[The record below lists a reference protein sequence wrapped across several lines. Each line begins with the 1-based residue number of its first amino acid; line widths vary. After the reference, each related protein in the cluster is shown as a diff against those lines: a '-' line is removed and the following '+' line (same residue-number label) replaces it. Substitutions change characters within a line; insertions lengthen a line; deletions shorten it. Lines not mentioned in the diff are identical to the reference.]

1 MIRFDEAERCRLSTT
16 NTITII
22 SAVAVY
28 AYRPLFLSII
38 ISVDDAR
45 KMTMSDMEVV
55 EAGAFSASVDLIILP
70 IDTIDTSRKT
80 VKRPS
85 LAVQTAYNGNNGKIL
100 KNSTVM
106 KA

>member
-1 MIRFDEAERCRLSTT
+1 M
-16 NTITII
+16 
-22 SAVAVY
+22 
-28 AYRPLFLSII
+28 
-38 ISVDDAR
+38 SVDDTR
-45 KMTMSDMEVV
+45 NMTMSDMEGADAC
-55 EAGAFSASVDLIILP
+55 EAGCASFTSASLIILP

-85 LAVQTAYNGNNGKIL
+85 LAVHTAYNGNNGKIL